1 MEDRQKYIRNF
12 SIIAHIDH
20 GKSTL
25 ADRLI
30 EMTGV
35 LSKREMES
43 QILDNMEIEKERG
56 ITIKSQSVR
65 MKYKAKDG
73 QEYTFNLID
82 TPGHVDFNYEVSR
95 SLAACDGAILVV
107 DASQGVE
114 AQTLA
119 NVYLAIDNNLE
130 ILPVINKIDLPNARP
145 EEVKQEIEDII
156 GIPAQDAPCVSAKSG
171 LNMEEVLERIVTDL
185 PAPKG
190 NENEKT
196 KCLIFDSY
204 YDNYKGAVAYVRVM
218 NGKVKVG
225 DEITVTYQNMK
236 ITEKIIGL
244 VNTPDYV
251 YFVKD
256 DTEIFPTHKN
266 YGFIYLSINELPQ
279 WMPQIFNQIIVD
291 VDNIDKTQETKAD
304 LENNIKSAIAVTD
317 RESSVSYKGYNSE
330 IEEGT
335 TYSGVFTFLF
345 LFIAVLS
352 VTTTMNRFVKKQRT
366 QIGTLKALGFKNR
379 KIINHYV
386 GYGFIISLAASLVGL
401 LAGRFILG
409 GFFLNM
415 EMSYFEVPVYNTVL
429 IPVVYILAIAVVVL
443 ITLVTYLSCRSILK
457 ESAVNA
463 LRLEIPKVKNTK
475 FDLTTKGIFKKASI
489 STRWNLRDVGR
500 NKGRSLMAIVGI
512 IGCTMLMLCAFGM
525 MDTMKSYLSWEFDK
539 ISNFEYKL
547 SLSNNYTNEQF
558 TSIIEKYGNQT
569 SESFGIE
576 IKNGDKKETNTLTV
590 NDAPDKLKYT
600 NHSKEYIDLKDDG
613 IYITEKLSEKYDLK
627 VGDEITWHI
636 FGDDNWYTCKITGL
650 NRDPQNQQLNMT
662 RKYFESLGFTYRAD
676 VLYTD
681 DDLSNTKTIDGVDTI
696 QSIANLKQGMESMLE
711 TVQMMIV
718 LLIVVSAILGFVI
731 IYNLGILSFT
741 EKQYQFATLKV
752 LGFKDKQIK
761 NIFVK
766 QNLWLT
772 VVGIVFGLPFG
783 FLMLDYIFKSALGDN
798 YDFNAYISLVSYLYA
813 TLGSLGVSV
822 VVNKVLSR
830 KVKSIDMVSSL
841 KGNE

>member
-1 MEDRQKYIRNF
+1 MKKLSKKRLRDIRQNKMQFFNIFIMVFLGVFVFAGIHAYMDGMEKSADNYYKNNNFQDIWLSGENF
-12 SIIAHIDH
+12 SNEDLEKVKNTENVKDAERMLTINTELENKKDV
-20 GKSTL
+20 TL
-25 ADRLI
+25 DTNFI
-30 EMTGV
+30 ESNNI
-35 LSKREMES
+35 SKM
-43 QILDNMEIEKERG
+43 
-56 ITIKSQSVR
+56 
-65 MKYKAKDG
+65 Y
-73 QEYTFNLID
+73 
-82 TPGHVDFNYEVSR
+82 
-95 SLAACDGAILVV
+95 VV
-107 DASQGVE
+107 DGEEFSKDKKGVW
-114 AQTLA
+114 
-119 NVYLAIDNNLE
+119 
-130 ILPVINKIDLPNARP
+130 
-145 EEVKQEIEDII
+145 
-156 GIPAQDAPCVSAKSG
+156 
-171 LNMEEVLERIVTDL
+171 
-185 PAPKG
+185 
-190 NENEKT
+190 
-196 KCLIFDSY
+196 FDSY
-204 YDNYKGAVAYVRVM
+204 LAKNLDL
-218 NGKVKVG
+218 KVG

-236 ITEKIIGL
+236 ITEKIVGL
-244 VNTPDYV
+244 VNTPDHV

-279 WMPQIFNQIIVD
+279 GMPKIFNQIIVD
-291 VDNIDKTQETKAD
+291 VDNTDKTQETKAD
-304 LENNIKSAIAVTD
+304 LENNIKSAVAVTD
-317 RESSVSYKGYNSE
+317 RESNVSYQGYNSE

-386 GYGFIISLAASLVGL
+386 GYGFIISLTASVTGLLVGKF
-401 LAGRFILG
+401 ALG

-429 IPVVYILAIAVVVL
+429 IPVVYILAIAVVIL
-443 ITLVTYLSCRSILK
+443 ITIVTYFSCRSILK
-457 ESAVNA
+457 ESAVEA
-463 LRLEIPKVKNTK
+463 LRIEIPKVKSTK

-512 IGCTMLMLCAFGM
+512 TGCTMLMLCAFGM

-547 SLSNNYTNEQF
+547 SLSNNYTKEQF
-558 TSIIEKYGNQT
+558 TNITEKYGNET
-569 SESFGIE
+569 SETFGIE
-576 IKNGDKKETNTLTV
+576 IKNNGKKETNTLTV

-600 NHSKEYIDLKDDG
+600 NHNKEYMDLKDDG
-613 IYITEKLSEKYDLK
+613 IYITEKLSEKYGLK

-636 FGDDNWYTCKITGL
+636 FGDDNWHTCKIIGL

-662 RKYFESLGFTYRAD
+662 RKYFESLGLTYRPD
-676 VLYTD
+676 VVYTD
-681 DDLSNTKTIDGVDTI
+681 EDLSNTKTIDGVDTI
-696 QSIANLKQGMESMLE
+696 QSLTTLKQGMESMLE
-711 TVQMMIV
+711 TVQTMIV

-772 VVGIVFGLPFG
+772 IVGIAFGLPLG
-783 FLMLDYIFKSALGDN
+783 FWMLDYIFKSALGDN
-798 YDFNAYISLVSYLYA
+798 YDFNAYINFVSYLYA
-813 TLGSLGVSV
+813 TVGSFVVSV

-830 KVKSIDMVSSL
+830 KVKRIDMVSSL

>member
-1 MEDRQKYIRNF
+1 MK
-12 SIIAHIDH
+12 
-20 GKSTL
+20 K
-25 ADRLI
+25 
-30 EMTGV
+30 
-35 LSKREMES
+35 LSKRRLRDIKQNKMQFFNIFIMVFLGVFVFAGIHAYMDGMEES
-43 QILDNMEIEKERG
+43 ADKYYKDNNFQDIWLSGENFSNDDLEKVKNMENVKDAER
-56 ITIKSQSVR
+56 ILTIKTELENKNDV
-65 MKYKAKDG
+65 
-73 QEYTFNLID
+73 TLD
-82 TPGHVDFNYEVSR
+82 TNFIESNNISKMY
-95 SLAACDGAILVV
+95 VV
-107 DASQGVE
+107 DGEEFSKDKKGVW
-114 AQTLA
+114 
-119 NVYLAIDNNLE
+119 
-130 ILPVINKIDLPNARP
+130 
-145 EEVKQEIEDII
+145 
-156 GIPAQDAPCVSAKSG
+156 
-171 LNMEEVLERIVTDL
+171 
-185 PAPKG
+185 
-190 NENEKT
+190 
-196 KCLIFDSY
+196 FDSY
-204 YDNYKGAVAYVRVM
+204 LAKNLDL
-218 NGKVKVG
+218 KVG
-225 DEITVTYQNMK
+225 DEITFTYQNMK
-236 ITEKIIGL
+236 MTEKILGL
-244 VNTPDYV
+244 VNTPDHV

-266 YGFIYLSINELPQ
+266 YGYMYLSINELPQ
-279 WMPQIFNQIIVD
+279 GMLQIFNQIIVD
-291 VDNIDKTQETKAD
+291 VNKTDKMQETKAN

-386 GYGFIISLAASLVGL
+386 GYGFIISLVASVVGL
-401 LAGRFILG
+401 LAGKYGLG
-409 GFFLNM
+409 TFFLNM

-429 IPVVYILAIAVVVL
+429 ISVVYILAITVVAL
-443 ITLVTYLSCRSILK
+443 ITLVTYLSCRNILK
-457 ESAVNA
+457 ESAVEA
-463 LRLEIPKVKNTK
+463 LRIEIPKVKSTK

-547 SLSNNYTNEQF
+547 SLSNNYTDDQF
-558 TSIIEKYGNQT
+558 TNITEKYGNET

-576 IKNGDKKETNTLTV
+576 IKNVDKKETNTLTV
-590 NDAPDKLKYT
+590 NDAPNKLKYT
-600 NHSKEYIDLKDDG
+600 NHNKEYMDLKDDG
-613 IYITEKLSEKYDLK
+613 IYITEKLSEKYGLK
-627 VGDEITWHI
+627 IGDEITWHI
-636 FGDDNWYTCKITGL
+636 FGDDNWYTCKIAGL

-662 RKYFESLGFTYRAD
+662 RKYYESLGLTYKAD
-676 VLYTD
+676 TVYTD
-681 DDLSNTKTIDGVDTI
+681 ENLINTKTIDGVDTI
-696 QSIANLKQGMESMLE
+696 QSIATLKQGMESMLE
-711 TVQMMIV
+711 TTETMVV

-772 VVGIVFGLPFG
+772 VAGIVIGLPLG
-783 FLMLDYIFKSALGDN
+783 FWMLDYIFKSALGEN
-798 YDFNAYISLVSYLYA
+798 YDFNAYIKPVSYLYA
-813 TLGSLGVSV
+813 VVGSLVVSII
-822 VVNKVLSR
+822 VNKVLSR
-830 KVKSIDMVSSL
+830 KVKRIDMVTSL

>member
-1 MEDRQKYIRNF
+1 MKKLSKKRLRDIRQNKMQFFNIIIMVFLGVFVFAGIHAYMDGMEKSADNYYKNNNFQDIWLSGENF
-12 SIIAHIDH
+12 SNEDLEKVKNTENVKDAERMLTINTELENKDDV
-20 GKSTL
+20 TL
-25 ADRLI
+25 DTNFI
-30 EMTGV
+30 ESNNI
-35 LSKREMES
+35 SKM
-43 QILDNMEIEKERG
+43 
-56 ITIKSQSVR
+56 
-65 MKYKAKDG
+65 Y
-73 QEYTFNLID
+73 
-82 TPGHVDFNYEVSR
+82 
-95 SLAACDGAILVV
+95 VV
-107 DASQGVE
+107 DGEEFSKDKKGVW
-114 AQTLA
+114 
-119 NVYLAIDNNLE
+119 
-130 ILPVINKIDLPNARP
+130 
-145 EEVKQEIEDII
+145 
-156 GIPAQDAPCVSAKSG
+156 
-171 LNMEEVLERIVTDL
+171 
-185 PAPKG
+185 
-190 NENEKT
+190 
-196 KCLIFDSY
+196 FDSY
-204 YDNYKGAVAYVRVM
+204 LAKNLDL
-218 NGKVKVG
+218 KVG
-225 DEITVTYQNMK
+225 DEIAFTYQNMK
-236 ITEKIIGL
+236 MTEKIVGL
-244 VNTPDYV
+244 VNTPDHV

-266 YGFIYLSINELPQ
+266 YGYIYLSINELPQ
-279 WMPQIFNQIIVD
+279 GMPKIFNQIIVD
-291 VDNIDKTQETKAD
+291 VDNTDKTQETKAD
-304 LENNIKSAIAVTD
+304 LENNIKSAVAVTD

-386 GYGFIISLAASLVGL
+386 GYGFIISLAASVVGL
-401 LAGRFILG
+401 LVGKFALG

-429 IPVVYILAIAVVVL
+429 IPVVYILAIAVVAL

-457 ESAVNA
+457 ESAVEA

-512 IGCTMLMLCAFGM
+512 TGCTMLMLCAFGM
-525 MDTMKSYLSWEFDK
+525 MDTMKAYLSWEFDK

-547 SLSNNYTNEQF
+547 SLSNNYTDEQF
-558 TSIIEKYGNQT
+558 TNITEKYGNQT
-569 SESFGIE
+569 SKSYGIE

-600 NHSKEYIDLKDDG
+600 NHNKEYIDLQDDG
-613 IYITEKLSEKYDLK
+613 VYITEKLSEKYDLK

-636 FGDDNWYTCKITGL
+636 FGDDSWYTCKIVGL

-662 RKYFESLGFTYRAD
+662 RKYFESLGLTYKAD
-676 VLYTD
+676 VVYTD
-681 DDLSNTKTIDGVDTI
+681 EDLSDAKTIDGVDTI
-696 QSIANLKQGMESMLE
+696 QSIATLKQGMESMLE

-772 VVGIVFGLPFG
+772 VVGIIFGLPLG

-798 YDFNAYISLVSYLYA
+798 YDFNAYINLVSYLYA
-813 TLGSLGVSV
+813 IVGSLVVSV

-830 KVKSIDMVSSL
+830 KVKKIDMVSSL

>member
-1 MEDRQKYIRNF
+1 MKRLSKKRLRDIKQNKMQFFNIFIMVFLGVFVFAGIHAYMDGMEESADKYYKDNNFQDIWLSGENF
-12 SIIAHIDH
+12 SNDDLEKVKNTENVKDAE
-20 GKSTL
+20 
-25 ADRLI
+25 R
-30 EMTGV
+30 
-35 LSKREMES
+35 
-43 QILDNMEIEKERG
+43 IL
-56 ITIKSQSVR
+56 TIKTELENKNDV
-65 MKYKAKDG
+65 
-73 QEYTFNLID
+73 TLD
-82 TPGHVDFNYEVSR
+82 TNFIESNNISKMY
-95 SLAACDGAILVV
+95 VV
-107 DASQGVE
+107 DGEEFSKDKKGVW
-114 AQTLA
+114 
-119 NVYLAIDNNLE
+119 
-130 ILPVINKIDLPNARP
+130 
-145 EEVKQEIEDII
+145 
-156 GIPAQDAPCVSAKSG
+156 
-171 LNMEEVLERIVTDL
+171 
-185 PAPKG
+185 
-190 NENEKT
+190 
-196 KCLIFDSY
+196 FDSY
-204 YDNYKGAVAYVRVM
+204 LAKNLDL
-218 NGKVKVG
+218 KVG
-225 DEITVTYQNMK
+225 DEITFTYQNMK
-236 ITEKIIGL
+236 MTEKILGL
-244 VNTPDYV
+244 VNTPDHV

-279 WMPQIFNQIIVD
+279 GMPEIFNQIIVD
-291 VDNIDKTQETKAD
+291 VDNTDKTQETKAD
-304 LENNIKSAIAVTD
+304 LENNIKSAVAVTD
-317 RESSVSYKGYNSE
+317 RESSISYKGYNSE

-366 QIGTLKALGFKNR
+366 QIGTLKALGFKNK

-386 GYGFIISLAASLVGL
+386 GYGFIISLAASVVGL
-401 LAGRFILG
+401 LAGKFALG

-429 IPVVYILAIAVVVL
+429 IPVVYILAIAVVAL

-457 ESAVNA
+457 ESAVEA

-512 IGCTMLMLCAFGM
+512 TGCTMLMLCAFGM

-547 SLSNNYTNEQF
+547 SLSNNYIDEQF
-558 TSIIEKYGNQT
+558 TNITEKYGNQT
-569 SESFGIE
+569 SKSYGIE

-600 NHSKEYIDLKDDG
+600 NHNKEYIDLQDDG

-627 VGDEITWHI
+627 VGDKITWHI
-636 FGDDNWYTCKITGL
+636 FGDKNWYTCKIVGL

-662 RKYFESLGFTYRAD
+662 RKYYETLGLTYRAD
-676 VLYTD
+676 TVYTD
-681 DDLSNTKTIDGVDTI
+681 ENLSNAKTIDGVDTI
-696 QSIANLKQGMESMLE
+696 QSIATLKQGMESMLE
-711 TVQMMIV
+711 TTETMVV

-772 VVGIVFGLPFG
+772 VAGIVIGLPLG
-783 FLMLDYIFKSALGDN
+783 FWMLDYIFKSALGEN
-798 YDFNAYISLVSYLYA
+798 YDFNAYIKPVSYLYA
-813 TLGSLGVSV
+813 VVGSLVVSII
-822 VVNKVLSR
+822 VNKVLSR
-830 KVKSIDMVSSL
+830 KVKRIDMVTSL

>member
-1 MEDRQKYIRNF
+1 MKKLSKKRLRDIRQNKMQFFNIFIMVFLGVFVFAGIHAYMDGMEKSADNYYKNNNFQDIWLSGENF
-12 SIIAHIDH
+12 SNEDLEKVKNTENVKEAERMLTINTELENKDNV
-20 GKSTL
+20 TL
-25 ADRLI
+25 DTNFI
-30 EMTGV
+30 ESNNI
-35 LSKREMES
+35 SKM
-43 QILDNMEIEKERG
+43 
-56 ITIKSQSVR
+56 
-65 MKYKAKDG
+65 Y
-73 QEYTFNLID
+73 
-82 TPGHVDFNYEVSR
+82 
-95 SLAACDGAILVV
+95 VV
-107 DASQGVE
+107 DGEEFSKDKKGVW
-114 AQTLA
+114 
-119 NVYLAIDNNLE
+119 
-130 ILPVINKIDLPNARP
+130 
-145 EEVKQEIEDII
+145 
-156 GIPAQDAPCVSAKSG
+156 
-171 LNMEEVLERIVTDL
+171 
-185 PAPKG
+185 
-190 NENEKT
+190 
-196 KCLIFDSY
+196 FDSY
-204 YDNYKGAVAYVRVM
+204 LAKNLDL
-218 NGKVKVG
+218 KVG
-225 DEITVTYQNMK
+225 DEITFTYQNMK
-236 ITEKIIGL
+236 ITEKIVGL
-244 VNTPDYV
+244 VNTPDHV

-279 WMPQIFNQIIVD
+279 GIPEIFNQIIVD
-291 VDNIDKTQETKAD
+291 VDNTDKTQETKAD
-304 LENNIKSAIAVTD
+304 LENNIKSAVAVTD
-317 RESSVSYKGYNSE
+317 RESSISYKGYNSE

-386 GYGFIISLAASLVGL
+386 GYGFIISLAASVVGL
-401 LAGRFILG
+401 LAGKFALG

-429 IPVVYILAIAVVVL
+429 IPVVYILAIAVVAL

-457 ESAVNA
+457 ESAVEA
-463 LRLEIPKVKNTK
+463 LRLEVPKVKSTK
-475 FDLTTKGIFKKASI
+475 FDLTTKGIFKRASI

-512 IGCTMLMLCAFGM
+512 TGCTMLMLCAFGM

-547 SLSNNYTNEQF
+547 SLSNNYTDEQF
-558 TSIIEKYGNQT
+558 TNITEKYGSQT
-569 SESFGIE
+569 SKSYGIE

-600 NHSKEYIDLKDDG
+600 NHNKEYIDLQDDG
-613 IYITEKLSEKYDLK
+613 VYITEKLSEKYDLK

-636 FGDDNWYTCKITGL
+636 FGDDNWYTCKIVGL

-662 RKYFESLGFTYRAD
+662 RKYFESLGLAYKAD
-676 VLYTD
+676 VVYTD
-681 DDLSNTKTIDGVDTI
+681 EDLSTTKTIDGVDTI
-696 QSIANLKQGMESMLE
+696 QSIATLKQGMESMLE

-772 VVGIVFGLPFG
+772 VVGIILGLPLG

-798 YDFNAYISLVSYLYA
+798 YDFNAYINLVSYLYA
-813 TLGSLGVSV
+813 TVGSLVVSV

-830 KVKSIDMVSSL
+830 KVKRIDMVSSL

>member
-1 MEDRQKYIRNF
+1 MKKLSKKRLRDIKQNKMQFFNIFIMVFLGVFVFAGIHAYMDGMEESADKYYKDNNFQDIWLSGENF
-12 SIIAHIDH
+12 SNDDLE
-20 GKSTL
+20 K
-25 ADRLI
+25 
-30 EMTGV
+30 V
-35 LSKREMES
+35 K
-43 QILDNMEIEKERG
+43 NMENVKDAER
-56 ITIKSQSVR
+56 ILTIKTELENKNDV
-65 MKYKAKDG
+65 
-73 QEYTFNLID
+73 TLD
-82 TPGHVDFNYEVSR
+82 TNFIESNNISKMY
-95 SLAACDGAILVV
+95 VV
-107 DASQGVE
+107 DGEEFSKDKKGVW
-114 AQTLA
+114 
-119 NVYLAIDNNLE
+119 
-130 ILPVINKIDLPNARP
+130 
-145 EEVKQEIEDII
+145 
-156 GIPAQDAPCVSAKSG
+156 
-171 LNMEEVLERIVTDL
+171 
-185 PAPKG
+185 
-190 NENEKT
+190 
-196 KCLIFDSY
+196 FDSY
-204 YDNYKGAVAYVRVM
+204 LAKNLDL
-218 NGKVKVG
+218 KVG
-225 DEITVTYQNMK
+225 DEITFTYQNMK
-236 ITEKIIGL
+236 MTEKILGL
-244 VNTPDYV
+244 VNTPDHV

-266 YGFIYLSINELPQ
+266 YGYMYLSINELPQ
-279 WMPQIFNQIIVD
+279 GMLQIFNQIIVD
-291 VDNIDKTQETKAD
+291 VNKTDKMQETKAN

-386 GYGFIISLAASLVGL
+386 GYGFIISLVASVVGL
-401 LAGRFILG
+401 LAGKYGLG
-409 GFFLNM
+409 TFFLNM

-429 IPVVYILAIAVVVL
+429 IPVVYILAITVVAL
-443 ITLVTYLSCRSILK
+443 ITLVTYLSCRNILK
-457 ESAVNA
+457 ESAVEA
-463 LRLEIPKVKNTK
+463 LRIEIPKVKSTK

-547 SLSNNYTNEQF
+547 SLSNNYTDDQF
-558 TSIIEKYGNQT
+558 TNITEKYGNET

-576 IKNGDKKETNTLTV
+576 IKNVDKKETNTLTV
-590 NDAPDKLKYT
+590 NDAPNKLKYT
-600 NHSKEYIDLKDDG
+600 NYNKEYMDLKDDG
-613 IYITEKLSEKYDLK
+613 IYITEKLSEKYGLK

-636 FGDDNWYTCKITGL
+636 FGDDNWYTCKIAGL

-662 RKYFESLGFTYRAD
+662 RKYYESLGLTYKAD
-676 VLYTD
+676 TVYTD
-681 DDLSNTKTIDGVDTI
+681 ENLINTKTIDGVDTI
-696 QSIANLKQGMESMLE
+696 QSIATLKQGMESMLE
-711 TVQMMIV
+711 TTETMVV

-772 VVGIVFGLPFG
+772 VAGIVIGLPLG
-783 FLMLDYIFKSALGDN
+783 FWMLDYIFKSALGEN
-798 YDFNAYISLVSYLYA
+798 YDFNAYIKPVSYLYA
-813 TLGSLGVSV
+813 VVGSLVVSII
-822 VVNKVLSR
+822 VNKVLSR
-830 KVKSIDMVSSL
+830 KVKRIDMVTSL

>member
-1 MEDRQKYIRNF
+1 MKKLSKKRLRDIRQNKMQFFNIFIMVFLGVFVFAGIHAYMDGMEKSADKYYEINNFQDIWLSGENF
-12 SIIAHIDH
+12 SNEDLEKVKNTENVKDAE
-20 GKSTL
+20 
-25 ADRLI
+25 RL
-30 EMTGV
+30 
-35 LSKREMES
+35 L
-43 QILDNMEIEKERG
+43 
-56 ITIKSQSVR
+56 TIKTELEN
-65 MKYKAKDG
+65 KDG
-73 QEYTFNLID
+73 VTLD
-82 TPGHVDFNYEVSR
+82 TNFIESNNISKMY
-95 SLAACDGAILVV
+95 VV
-107 DASQGVE
+107 DGEKFSKEKKGVW
-114 AQTLA
+114 
-119 NVYLAIDNNLE
+119 
-130 ILPVINKIDLPNARP
+130 
-145 EEVKQEIEDII
+145 
-156 GIPAQDAPCVSAKSG
+156 
-171 LNMEEVLERIVTDL
+171 
-185 PAPKG
+185 
-190 NENEKT
+190 
-196 KCLIFDSY
+196 FDSY
-204 YDNYKGAVAYVRVM
+204 LAKNLDL
-218 NGKVKVG
+218 KVG

-662 RKYFESLGFTYRAD
+662 RKYFESLGFTYIAD

>member
-1 MEDRQKYIRNF
+1 MVFLGVFVFAGIHAYMDGMEKSADKYYKDNNFQDIWLSGENF
-12 SIIAHIDH
+12 STEDLEKVKNTENVKDAE
-20 GKSTL
+20 
-25 ADRLI
+25 R
-30 EMTGV
+30 
-35 LSKREMES
+35 
-43 QILDNMEIEKERG
+43 IL
-56 ITIKSQSVR
+56 TIR
-65 MKYKAKDG
+65 TELENKDG
-73 QEYTFNLID
+73 VTLD
-82 TPGHVDFNYEVSR
+82 TNFIESNNISKMY
-95 SLAACDGAILVV
+95 VV
-107 DASQGVE
+107 DGEEFSKDKKGVW
-114 AQTLA
+114 
-119 NVYLAIDNNLE
+119 
-130 ILPVINKIDLPNARP
+130 
-145 EEVKQEIEDII
+145 
-156 GIPAQDAPCVSAKSG
+156 
-171 LNMEEVLERIVTDL
+171 
-185 PAPKG
+185 
-190 NENEKT
+190 
-196 KCLIFDSY
+196 FDSY
-204 YDNYKGAVAYVRVM
+204 LAKNLDL
-218 NGKVKVG
+218 KVG

-236 ITEKIIGL
+236 ITEKIVGL
-244 VNTPDYV
+244 VNTPDHV

-266 YGFIYLSINELPQ
+266 YGYMYLSINELPQ
-279 WMPQIFNQIIVD
+279 GMPQIFNQIIVY
-291 VDNIDKTQETKAD
+291 VNKTDKTQETKAN

-386 GYGFIISLAASLVGL
+386 GYGFIISLVASVVGL
-401 LAGRFILG
+401 LVGKYGLG
-409 GFFLNM
+409 TFFLNM

-429 IPVVYILAIAVVVL
+429 IPVVYILAIAVVAL

-457 ESAVNA
+457 ESAVEA
-463 LRLEIPKVKNTK
+463 LRLEVPKVKSTK

-512 IGCTMLMLCAFGM
+512 TGCTMLMLCAFGM

-547 SLSNNYTNEQF
+547 SLSNNYTDDQF
-558 TSIIEKYGNQT
+558 TNITEKYGNET

-576 IKNGDKKETNTLTV
+576 IKNVDKKETNTLTV
-590 NDAPDKLKYT
+590 NDAPNKLKYT
-600 NHSKEYIDLKDDG
+600 NHNKEYMDLKDDG
-613 IYITEKLSEKYDLK
+613 IYITEKLSEKYGLK

-636 FGDDNWYTCKITGL
+636 FGDDNWYTCKIAGL

-662 RKYFESLGFTYRAD
+662 RKYYESLGLTYKAD
-676 VLYTD
+676 TVYTD
-681 DDLSNTKTIDGVDTI
+681 ENLINTKTIDGVDTI
-696 QSIANLKQGMESMLE
+696 QSIATLKQGMESMLE
-711 TVQMMIV
+711 TTETMVV

-772 VVGIVFGLPFG
+772 VAGIVIGLPLG
-783 FLMLDYIFKSALGDN
+783 FWMLDYIFKSALGEN
-798 YDFNAYISLVSYLYA
+798 YDFNAYIKPVSYLYA
-813 TLGSLGVSV
+813 VVGSLVVSII
-822 VVNKVLSR
+822 VNKVLSR
-830 KVKSIDMVSSL
+830 KVKRIDMVTSL

>member
-1 MEDRQKYIRNF
+1 MKKLSKKRLRDIRQNKMQFFNIFIMVFLGVFVFAGIHAYMDGMEKSADNYYKNNNFQDIWLSGENF
-12 SIIAHIDH
+12 SDED
-20 GKSTL
+20 L
-25 ADRLI
+25 
-30 EMTGV
+30 
-35 LSKREMES
+35 
-43 QILDNMEIEKERG
+43 EKVKNTENVKDAERML
-56 ITIKSQSVR
+56 TINTELEN
-65 MKYKAKDG
+65 KDG
-73 QEYTFNLID
+73 VTLD
-82 TPGHVDFNYEVSR
+82 TNFIESNNISKMY
-95 SLAACDGAILVV
+95 VV
-107 DASQGVE
+107 DGEEFSKDKKGVW
-114 AQTLA
+114 
-119 NVYLAIDNNLE
+119 
-130 ILPVINKIDLPNARP
+130 
-145 EEVKQEIEDII
+145 
-156 GIPAQDAPCVSAKSG
+156 
-171 LNMEEVLERIVTDL
+171 
-185 PAPKG
+185 
-190 NENEKT
+190 
-196 KCLIFDSY
+196 FDSY
-204 YDNYKGAVAYVRVM
+204 LAKNLDL
-218 NGKVKVG
+218 KVG
-225 DEITVTYQNMK
+225 DEITFTYQNMK
-236 ITEKIIGL
+236 MTEKIVGL
-244 VNTPDYV
+244 VNTPDHV

-279 WMPQIFNQIIVD
+279 GMPEIFNQIIVD
-291 VDNIDKTQETKAD
+291 VDNTDKTQETKAD
-304 LENNIKSAIAVTD
+304 LENNIKSAVAVTD

-386 GYGFIISLAASLVGL
+386 GYGFIISLIASLAGLFVGKYT
-401 LAGRFILG
+401 LG
-409 GFFLNM
+409 TFFLNT

-429 IPVVYILAIAVVVL
+429 IPAVYILATVVVAL

-457 ESAVNA
+457 ESAVEA

-489 STRWNLRDVGR
+489 STRWNLRDIGR

-512 IGCTMLMLCAFGM
+512 TGCTMLMLCAFGM

-547 SLSNNYTNEQF
+547 SLSNNYTDEQF
-558 TSIIEKYGNQT
+558 TNITEKYGNQT
-569 SESFGIE
+569 SKSYGIE

-600 NHSKEYIDLKDDG
+600 NHNKEYIDLQDDG
-613 IYITEKLSEKYDLK
+613 IYITEKLSEKYNLK

-636 FGDDNWYTCKITGL
+636 FGDDNWYTCKIVGL

-662 RKYFESLGFTYRAD
+662 RKYFESLGLTYKAD
-676 VLYTD
+676 VVYTD
-681 DDLSNTKTIDGVDTI
+681 EDLSATKTIDGVDTI
-696 QSIANLKQGMESMLE
+696 QSIATLKQGMESMLE

-772 VVGIVFGLPFG
+772 VIGIIFGLPLG

-798 YDFNAYISLVSYLYA
+798 YDFNAYINLVSYLYA
-813 TLGSLGVSV
+813 TVGSLVVSV

-830 KVKSIDMVSSL
+830 KVKKIDMVSSL

>member
-1 MEDRQKYIRNF
+1 MKRLSKKRLRDIKQNKMQFFNIFIMVFLGVFVFAGIHAYMDGMEKSADKYYKDNNFQDIWLSGENF
-12 SIIAHIDH
+12 STED
-20 GKSTL
+20 L
-25 ADRLI
+25 
-30 EMTGV
+30 
-35 LSKREMES
+35 
-43 QILDNMEIEKERG
+43 EKVKNTENVKDAERML
-56 ITIKSQSVR
+56 TIKTELEN
-65 MKYKAKDG
+65 KDG
-73 QEYTFNLID
+73 VTLD
-82 TPGHVDFNYEVSR
+82 TNFIESNNISKMY
-95 SLAACDGAILVV
+95 VV
-107 DASQGVE
+107 DGEEFSKDKKGVW
-114 AQTLA
+114 
-119 NVYLAIDNNLE
+119 
-130 ILPVINKIDLPNARP
+130 
-145 EEVKQEIEDII
+145 
-156 GIPAQDAPCVSAKSG
+156 
-171 LNMEEVLERIVTDL
+171 
-185 PAPKG
+185 
-190 NENEKT
+190 
-196 KCLIFDSY
+196 FDSY
-204 YDNYKGAVAYVRVM
+204 LAKNLDL
-218 NGKVKVG
+218 KVG

-236 ITEKIIGL
+236 ITEKIAGL
-244 VNTPDYV
+244 VNTPDHV

-266 YGFIYLSINELPQ
+266 YGYMYLSINELPQ
-279 WMPQIFNQIIVD
+279 GMPQIFNQIIVD
-291 VDNIDKTQETKAD
+291 VDNTDKTQETKAN

-386 GYGFIISLAASLVGL
+386 GYGFIISLVASVVGL
-401 LAGRFILG
+401 LAGKYGLG
-409 GFFLNM
+409 TFFLNM

-429 IPVVYILAIAVVVL
+429 IPVVYILAIAVVAL

-457 ESAVNA
+457 ESAVEA
-463 LRLEIPKVKNTK
+463 LRIEIPKVKSTK

-512 IGCTMLMLCAFGM
+512 TGCTMLMLCAFGM

-547 SLSNNYTNEQF
+547 SLSNNYTDDQF
-558 TSIIEKYGNQT
+558 TNITEKYGNET

-576 IKNGDKKETNTLTV
+576 IKNVDKKETNTLTV
-590 NDAPDKLKYT
+590 NDAPNKLKYT
-600 NHSKEYIDLKDDG
+600 NHNKEYMDLKDDG
-613 IYITEKLSEKYDLK
+613 IYITEKLSEKYGLK

-636 FGDDNWYTCKITGL
+636 FGDDNWYTCKIAGL

-662 RKYFESLGFTYRAD
+662 RKYYESLGLTYKAD
-676 VLYTD
+676 TVYTD
-681 DDLSNTKTIDGVDTI
+681 ENLINTKTIDGVDTI
-696 QSIANLKQGMESMLE
+696 QSIATLKQGMESMLE
-711 TVQMMIV
+711 TTETMVV

-772 VVGIVFGLPFG
+772 VAGIVIGLPLG
-783 FLMLDYIFKSALGDN
+783 FWMLDYIFKSALGEN
-798 YDFNAYISLVSYLYA
+798 YDFNAYIKPVSYLYA
-813 TLGSLGVSV
+813 VVGSLVVSII
-822 VVNKVLSR
+822 VNKVLSR
-830 KVKSIDMVSSL
+830 KVKRIDMVTSL

>member
-1 MEDRQKYIRNF
+1 MKKLSKKRLRDIRQNKMQFFNIFIMVFLGVFVFAGIHAYMDGMEKSADNYYKNNNFQDLWLSGENF
-12 SIIAHIDH
+12 SNEDLEKVKNTENVKDAERMLTINTELENKKDV
-20 GKSTL
+20 TL
-25 ADRLI
+25 DTNFI
-30 EMTGV
+30 ESNNI
-35 LSKREMES
+35 SKM
-43 QILDNMEIEKERG
+43 
-56 ITIKSQSVR
+56 
-65 MKYKAKDG
+65 Y
-73 QEYTFNLID
+73 
-82 TPGHVDFNYEVSR
+82 
-95 SLAACDGAILVV
+95 VV
-107 DASQGVE
+107 DGEEFSKDKKGVW
-114 AQTLA
+114 
-119 NVYLAIDNNLE
+119 
-130 ILPVINKIDLPNARP
+130 
-145 EEVKQEIEDII
+145 
-156 GIPAQDAPCVSAKSG
+156 
-171 LNMEEVLERIVTDL
+171 
-185 PAPKG
+185 
-190 NENEKT
+190 
-196 KCLIFDSY
+196 FDSY
-204 YDNYKGAVAYVRVM
+204 LAKNL
-218 NGKVKVG
+218 NLKVG

-236 ITEKIIGL
+236 ITEKIVGL
-244 VNTPDYV
+244 VNTPDHV

-279 WMPQIFNQIIVD
+279 GMPKIFNQIIVD
-291 VDNIDKTQETKAD
+291 VDNTDKTQETKAD
-304 LENNIKSAIAVTD
+304 LENNIKSAVAVTD
-317 RESSVSYKGYNSE
+317 RESNVSYQGYNSE

-386 GYGFIISLAASLVGL
+386 GYGFIISLTASVAGLLVGKF
-401 LAGRFILG
+401 ALG

-429 IPVVYILAIAVVVL
+429 IPVVYILAIAVVIL
-443 ITLVTYLSCRSILK
+443 ITIVTYFSCRSILK
-457 ESAVNA
+457 ESAVEA
-463 LRLEIPKVKNTK
+463 LRIEILKVKSTK
-475 FDLTTKGIFKKASI
+475 FDFTTKGIFKKASI

-512 IGCTMLMLCAFGM
+512 TGCTMLMLCAFGM

-558 TSIIEKYGNQT
+558 TNITEKYGNET
-569 SESFGIE
+569 SETFGIE
-576 IKNGDKKETNTLTV
+576 IKNNGKKETNTLTV

-600 NHSKEYIDLKDDG
+600 NHNKEYMDLKDDG
-613 IYITEKLSEKYDLK
+613 IYITEKLSEKYGLK

-636 FGDDNWYTCKITGL
+636 FGDDNWHTCKIIGL

-662 RKYFESLGFTYRAD
+662 RKYFESLGLTYRPD
-676 VLYTD
+676 VVYTD
-681 DDLSNTKTIDGVDTI
+681 EDLSNTKTIDGVDTI
-696 QSIANLKQGMESMLE
+696 QSLTTLKQGMESMLE
-711 TVQMMIV
+711 TVQTMIV

-772 VVGIVFGLPFG
+772 IVGIAFGLPLG
-783 FLMLDYIFKSALGDN
+783 FWMLDYIFKSALGDN
-798 YDFNAYISLVSYLYA
+798 YDFNAYINFVSYLYA
-813 TLGSLGVSV
+813 TVGSFVVSV

-830 KVKSIDMVSSL
+830 KVKRIDMVSSL

>member
-1 MEDRQKYIRNF
+1 MKKLSKKRLRDIKQNKMQFFNIFIMVFLGVFVFAGIHAYMDGMEESADKYYKDNNFQDIWLSGENF
-12 SIIAHIDH
+12 SNDDLEKVKNTENVKDAE
-20 GKSTL
+20 
-25 ADRLI
+25 R
-30 EMTGV
+30 
-35 LSKREMES
+35 
-43 QILDNMEIEKERG
+43 IL
-56 ITIKSQSVR
+56 TIKTELENKNDV
-65 MKYKAKDG
+65 
-73 QEYTFNLID
+73 TLD
-82 TPGHVDFNYEVSR
+82 TNFIESNNISKMY
-95 SLAACDGAILVV
+95 VV
-107 DASQGVE
+107 DGEEFSKDKKGVW
-114 AQTLA
+114 
-119 NVYLAIDNNLE
+119 
-130 ILPVINKIDLPNARP
+130 
-145 EEVKQEIEDII
+145 
-156 GIPAQDAPCVSAKSG
+156 
-171 LNMEEVLERIVTDL
+171 
-185 PAPKG
+185 
-190 NENEKT
+190 
-196 KCLIFDSY
+196 FDSY
-204 YDNYKGAVAYVRVM
+204 LAKNLDL
-218 NGKVKVG
+218 KVG

-236 ITEKIIGL
+236 ITEKIAGL
-244 VNTPDYV
+244 VNTPDHV

-266 YGFIYLSINELPQ
+266 YGYMYLSINELPQ
-279 WMPQIFNQIIVD
+279 GMPQIFNQIIVD
-291 VDNIDKTQETKAD
+291 VDNTDKTQETKAN

-386 GYGFIISLAASLVGL
+386 GYGFIISLVASVVGL
-401 LAGRFILG
+401 LAGKYGLG
-409 GFFLNM
+409 TFFLNM

-429 IPVVYILAIAVVVL
+429 IPVVYILAITVVAL
-443 ITLVTYLSCRSILK
+443 ITLVTYLSCRNILK
-457 ESAVNA
+457 ESAVEA
-463 LRLEIPKVKNTK
+463 LRIEIPKVKSTK

-547 SLSNNYTNEQF
+547 SLSNNYTDDQF
-558 TSIIEKYGNQT
+558 TNITEKYGNET

-576 IKNGDKKETNTLTV
+576 IKNVDKKETNTLTV
-590 NDAPDKLKYT
+590 NDAPNKLKYT
-600 NHSKEYIDLKDDG
+600 NHNKEYMDLKDDG
-613 IYITEKLSEKYDLK
+613 IYITEKLSEKYGLK

-636 FGDDNWYTCKITGL
+636 FGDDNWYTCKIAGL

-662 RKYFESLGFTYRAD
+662 RKYYESLGLTYKAD
-676 VLYTD
+676 TVYTD
-681 DDLSNTKTIDGVDTI
+681 ENLINTKTIDGVDTI
-696 QSIANLKQGMESMLE
+696 QSIATLKQGMESMLE
-711 TVQMMIV
+711 TTETMVV

-772 VVGIVFGLPFG
+772 VAGIVIGLPLG
-783 FLMLDYIFKSALGDN
+783 FWMLDYIFKSALGEN
-798 YDFNAYISLVSYLYA
+798 YDFNAYIKPVSYLYA
-813 TLGSLGVSV
+813 VVGSLVVSII
-822 VVNKVLSR
+822 VNKVLSR
-830 KVKSIDMVSSL
+830 KVKRIDMVTSL

>member
-1 MEDRQKYIRNF
+1 MKKLSKKRLRDIRQNKMQFFNIFIMVFLGVFVFAGIHAYMDGMEKSADNYYKNNNFQDLWLSGENF
-12 SIIAHIDH
+12 SNEDLEKVKNTENVKDAERMLTINTELENKKDV
-20 GKSTL
+20 TL
-25 ADRLI
+25 DTNFI
-30 EMTGV
+30 ESNNI
-35 LSKREMES
+35 SKM
-43 QILDNMEIEKERG
+43 
-56 ITIKSQSVR
+56 
-65 MKYKAKDG
+65 Y
-73 QEYTFNLID
+73 
-82 TPGHVDFNYEVSR
+82 
-95 SLAACDGAILVV
+95 VV
-107 DASQGVE
+107 DGEEFSKDKKGVW
-114 AQTLA
+114 
-119 NVYLAIDNNLE
+119 
-130 ILPVINKIDLPNARP
+130 
-145 EEVKQEIEDII
+145 
-156 GIPAQDAPCVSAKSG
+156 
-171 LNMEEVLERIVTDL
+171 
-185 PAPKG
+185 
-190 NENEKT
+190 
-196 KCLIFDSY
+196 FDSY
-204 YDNYKGAVAYVRVM
+204 LAKNLDL
-218 NGKVKVG
+218 KVG

-236 ITEKIIGL
+236 ITEKIVGL
-244 VNTPDYV
+244 VNTPDHV

-279 WMPQIFNQIIVD
+279 GMPKIFNQIIVD
-291 VDNIDKTQETKAD
+291 VDNTDKTQETKAD
-304 LENNIKSAIAVTD
+304 LENNIKSAVAVTD
-317 RESSVSYKGYNSE
+317 RESNVSYQGYNSE

-386 GYGFIISLAASLVGL
+386 GYGFIISLTASVAGLLVGK
-401 LAGRFILG
+401 LALG

-429 IPVVYILAIAVVVL
+429 IPVVYILAIAVVIL
-443 ITLVTYLSCRSILK
+443 ITIVTYFSCRSILK
-457 ESAVNA
+457 ESAVEA
-463 LRLEIPKVKNTK
+463 LRIEIPKVKSTK

-512 IGCTMLMLCAFGM
+512 TGCTMLMLCAFGM

-547 SLSNNYTNEQF
+547 SLSNNYTKEQF
-558 TSIIEKYGNQT
+558 TNITEKYGNET
-569 SESFGIE
+569 SETFGIE
-576 IKNGDKKETNTLTV
+576 IKNNGKKETNTLTV

-600 NHSKEYIDLKDDG
+600 NHNKEYMDLKDDG
-613 IYITEKLSEKYDLK
+613 IYITEKLSEKYGLK

-636 FGDDNWYTCKITGL
+636 FGDDNWHTCKIIGL

-662 RKYFESLGFTYRAD
+662 RKYFESLGFTYRPD
-676 VLYTD
+676 VVYTD
-681 DDLSNTKTIDGVDTI
+681 EDLSSTKTIDGVDTI
-696 QSIANLKQGMESMLE
+696 QSLTTLKQGMESMLE

-772 VVGIVFGLPFG
+772 IVGIAFGLPLG
-783 FLMLDYIFKSALGDN
+783 FWMLDYIFKSALGDN
-798 YDFNAYISLVSYLYA
+798 YDFNAYINFVSYLYA
-813 TLGSLGVSV
+813 TVGSFVVSV

-830 KVKSIDMVSSL
+830 KVKRIDMVSSL